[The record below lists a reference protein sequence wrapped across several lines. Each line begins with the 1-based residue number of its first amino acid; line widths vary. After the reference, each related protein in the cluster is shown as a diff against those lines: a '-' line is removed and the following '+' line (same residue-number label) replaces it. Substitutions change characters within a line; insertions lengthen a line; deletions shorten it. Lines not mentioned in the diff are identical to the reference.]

1 MTAIAKVLKYPCVF
15 RANCKEAI
23 TIMEFFLQ
31 LLVNGISLGLLYALS
46 ALGFVMIFKSS
57 SVLNFAHGELLAIGA
72 FLFLVLS
79 AWAKLPLVLAF
90 AFTLIGSFA
99 LGFIVERLFLRPLIG
114 EALIQVIM
122 LTVGL
127 AAMFKG
133 LMLFAFGGDIH
144 SYPEFLPEGLSLQL
158 GTIQVPSV
166 YVAALI
172 IGIVFLILFGFF
184 FKYSSQGIYMRSVAD
199 NQPAALSLGV
209 HVRRVFALSWAIAA
223 LVCAMSG
230 IVLGIINGV
239 NVHNLS
245 GIGLKVF
252 PVVILGGLDSIGGA
266 ILGGIIIGLL
276 ETFTGGYISTSLREI
291 IPYIVLVF
299 ILMVRPYGLF
309 GLVEIERV

>member
-1 MTAIAKVLKYPCVF
+1 MQ
-15 RANCKEAI
+15 
-23 TIMEFFLQ
+23 FFVY
-31 LLVNGISLGLLYALS
+31 LLVNGISLGFLYALS

-72 FLFLVLS
+72 FIFLVLAS
-79 AWAKLPLVLAF
+79 WAKLPIVLAF
-90 AFTLIGSFA
+90 ALTLAGSFA
-99 LGFIVERLFLRPLIG
+99 LGFVIEKFFLRPLIG

-122 LTVGL
+122 LTLGIAYMFRGL
-127 AAMFKG
+127 
-133 LMLFAFGGDIH
+133 LLFIFGGDIH
-144 SYPEFLPEGLSLQL
+144 DYPKFLPEGLSLEWGYVQ
-158 GTIQVPSV
+158 IPSV
-166 YVAALI
+166 YVATFI
-172 IGIVFLILFGFF
+172 IGIIFLILFGFF

-223 LVCAMSG
+223 LVAAMSG
-230 IVLGIINGV
+230 IVLGIINGI
-239 NVHNLS
+239 NVHELS
-245 GIGLKVF
+245 SIGLKVF

-266 ILGGIIIGLL
+266 ILGGVIIGLL

>member
-1 MTAIAKVLKYPCVF
+1 
-15 RANCKEAI
+15 
-23 TIMEFFLQ
+23 MEFFLQ
-31 LLVNGISLGLLYALS
+31 LLVNGVSLGLLYALA

-57 SVLNFAHGELLAIGA
+57 SVLNFAHGELMAIGA
-72 FLFLVLS
+72 FLFLALS
-79 AWAKLPLVLAF
+79 AWANLPIIVAF
-90 AFTLIGSFA
+90 ALTLIGSFV
-99 LGFIVERLFLRPLIG
+99 LGFIIERFFLRPLIG
-114 EALIQVIM
+114 EALIEVIM

-127 AAMFKG
+127 AVMFKG
-133 LMLFAFGGDIH
+133 IMLFVFGGDIH
-144 SYPEFLPEGLSLQL
+144 SYPKFLPEGLSMQF
-158 GTIQVPSV
+158 GVIYIPSV

-172 IGIVFLILFGFF
+172 IGVVFLLLFGFF

-230 IVLGIINGV
+230 IILAIINGV

-276 ETFTGGYISTSLREI
+276 ETFTGGYISTAMRDI
-291 IPYIVLVF
+291 VPYIVLVI
-299 ILMVRPYGLF
+299 ILMVKPYGLF

>member
-1 MTAIAKVLKYPCVF
+1 
-15 RANCKEAI
+15 
-23 TIMEFFLQ
+23 MEFFIQ
-31 LLVNGISLGLLYALS
+31 LLFQGLSIGFLYALA

-72 FLFLVLS
+72 FIFLVLA
-79 AWAKLPLVLAF
+79 AWLKLPIWIAF
-90 AFTLIGSFA
+90 SITIIGSFA
-99 LGFIVERLFLRPLIG
+99 LGFIIERLFLRPLIG
-114 EALIQVIM
+114 EALIEVIM

-133 LMLFAFGGDIH
+133 LMLFIFGGNIFN
-144 SYPEFLPEGLSLQL
+144 YPDFLPKNLSIQW
-158 GTIQVPSV
+158 GTINIPPV
-166 YVAALI
+166 YVATFI
-172 IGIVFLILFGFF
+172 IGLIFLVIFGLF

-223 LVCAMSG
+223 LVCAISGIILGIMSG
-230 IVLGIINGV
+230 I

-245 GIGLKVF
+245 HMGLKVF
-252 PVVILGGLDSIGGA
+252 PVVILGGLESIGGA
-266 ILGGIIIGLL
+266 IIGGLIIGLL
-276 ETFTGGYISTSLREI
+276 ETFTGGYISTSLKEV

-299 ILMVRPYGLF
+299 ILLVKPYGLF

>member
-1 MTAIAKVLKYPCVF
+1 
-15 RANCKEAI
+15 
-23 TIMEFFLQ
+23 MEIFFQ
-31 LLVNGISLGLLYALS
+31 LLIIGLSIGFLYALA

-79 AWAKLPLVLAF
+79 AWAKVPIIVAF
-90 AFTLIGSFA
+90 AVTLAGSFI
-99 LGFIVERLFLRPLIG
+99 LGFIVERFFLRPLIG

-133 LMLFAFGGDIH
+133 LLLFIFGGDIH
-144 SYPEFLPEGLSLQL
+144 VYPKFLPESLNIDMGSFQ
-158 GTIQVPSV
+158 IPAV
-166 YVAALI
+166 YIATFI
-172 IGIVFLILFGFF
+172 IGILFLILFGLF

-230 IVLGIINGV
+230 IVLGILNGIS
-239 NVHNLS
+239 VHDLS
-245 GIGLKVF
+245 MIGLKVF

-266 ILGGIIIGLL
+266 IVGGVIIGLL
-276 ETFTGGYISTSLREI
+276 ETFTGWYSSSLKEI
-291 IPYIVLVF
+291 IPYIVLVL
-299 ILMVRPYGLF
+299 ILMIRPYGLF

>member
-1 MTAIAKVLKYPCVF
+1 MYNI
-15 RANCKEAI
+15 KEAHPV
-23 TIMEFFLQ
+23 MEFFLQ
-31 LLVNGISLGLLYALS
+31 LLVNGISLGFLYALS

-79 AWAKLPLVLAF
+79 AWAKLPIVLAF
-90 AFTLIGSFA
+90 ALTLVGSFA

-114 EALIQVIM
+114 EALIEVIM

-133 LMLFAFGGDIH
+133 LLLFVFGGDIH
-144 SYPEFLPEGLSLQL
+144 DYPEFLPEGISLQL

-166 YVAALI
+166 YIAALI